1 MEEFES
7 SSLFLTLYKLF
18 CESVILIHD
27 LRKVFLTDGVRLF
40 RSCNYRL
47 HGKLLKA
54 EVRIVEDIISEI
66 QIVSC
71 EGSAN
76 EIILLAA

>member
-7 SSLFLTLYKLF
+7 SSLFLTFYKLF

-54 EVRIVEDIISEI
+54 EVRIMEDIISEI

>member
-40 RSCNYRL
+40 RSCNYWL

-66 QIVSC
+66 QVISC

>member
-18 CESVILIHD
+18 CESVILIHN
-27 LRKVFLTDGVRLF
+27 LRKVFLADGVRLF

-54 EVRIVEDIISEI
+54 EVRIVEDIVSEI
-66 QIVSC
+66 QVVSC
-71 EGSAN
+71 EGSAD